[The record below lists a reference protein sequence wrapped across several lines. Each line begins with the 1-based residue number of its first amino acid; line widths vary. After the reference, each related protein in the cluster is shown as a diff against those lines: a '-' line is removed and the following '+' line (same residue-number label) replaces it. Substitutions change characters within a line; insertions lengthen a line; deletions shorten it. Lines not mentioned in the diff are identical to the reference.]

1 MANTNAPFGLRPAQR
16 IDGAALSFQIT
27 TRLIAYNANEAIGK
41 GDLVTAEIDG
51 TITRFT
57 AGDTESAGVFWGC
70 EYLDPSLGYITW
82 RNNWPAPGNLPSSTV
97 VTAYVIM
104 DPMIAFEVQTNGGS
118 GGTTPVTSADIGANA
133 DVVNG
138 TPNAMTGFST
148 EALSVASIEDTATLP
163 LRIWGLGRGIGNG
176 YDPASAYNRVLVT
189 LNTLQWTSRTG
200 IHD

>member
-1 MANTNAPFGLRPAQR
+1 MANTNAPFGLSPAQR

-27 TRLIAYNANEAIGK
+27 TRLIAYNAAEQIGK
-41 GDLVTAEIDG
+41 GDLVTSEIDG

-57 AGDTESAGVFWGC
+57 TGDTNSAGVFWGC
-70 EYLDPSLGYITW
+70 EYLDPGLGYITW
-82 RNNWPAPGNLPSSTV
+82 RNAWTAPTLPSTTI

-118 GGTTPVTSADIGANA
+118 GGATPVTSADIGANA

-138 TPNAMTGFST
+138 TPAVTGFST
-148 EALSVASIEDTATLP
+148 EALSVATIDNTATLP

-176 YDPASAYNRVLVT
+176 YDAASAYNRVLVT
-189 LNTLQWTSRTG
+189 LNTLQWTNRTG
-200 IHD
+200 IHN